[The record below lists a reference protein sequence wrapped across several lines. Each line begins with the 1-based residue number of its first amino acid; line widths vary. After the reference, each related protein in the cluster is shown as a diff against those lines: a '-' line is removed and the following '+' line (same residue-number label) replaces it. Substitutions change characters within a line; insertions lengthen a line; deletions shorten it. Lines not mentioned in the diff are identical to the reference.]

1 MSMLITVF
9 TPTYNRAHLLPRLYE
24 SLKCQSFKDFEWLI
38 VDDGSTDNTDKVL
51 AYILKDGLGEAD
63 IRYFKQENGGKHRAI
78 NHGVCEARGEL
89 FFIAD
94 SDDYL
99 PIEALQIVAD
109 KYSMIK
115 VDPKIGGVCGLDMA
129 LNGNVIGSG
138 LPKDE
143 ILCNSIDLRLKY
155 HVTGDLK
162 EVFLT
167 RVLKEFPFPEIDGER
182 FCPEALV
189 WNRIAQKYD
198 LLFFNKPIYIAEYQE
213 GGLTDRIVRVRM
225 DSPIASMICYKEY
238 CKCNIPFKDKIK
250 SAINFW
256 RFASCSSLPFLK
268 KSKGMLS
275 WFWLCPA
282 GLFMHYR
289 DKK

>member
-1 MSMLITVF
+1 MLITVF
-9 TPTYNRAHLLPRLYE
+9 SPTYNRAHLLPRLYE
-24 SLKCQSFKDFEWLI
+24 SLKAQTFKDFEWLI
-38 VDDGSTDNTDKVL
+38 VDDGSTDNTEEVL
-51 AYILKDGLGEAD
+51 ASLLKKGLGEAD

-78 NHGVCEARGEL
+78 NHGVREARGEL

-94 SDDYL
+94 SDDWL
-99 PIEALQIVAD
+99 SVDALQIVAE
-109 KYSMIK
+109 KYSRIK
-115 VDPKIGGVCGLDMA
+115 DNPKIGGVCGLDMA
-129 LNGNVIGSG
+129 LNGKVIGSG

-198 LLFFNKPIYIAEYQE
+198 LLFFNKPIYIAEYQD
-213 GGLTDRIVRVRM
+213 GGLTDRIVQVRM
-225 DSPIASMICYKEY
+225 ESPVASMMCYREY
-238 CKCNIPFKDKIK
+238 CKCNIPIKDKIK

-256 RFASCSSLPFLK
+256 RFASCSSLPFFK
-268 KSKGMLS
+268 KSEGMLS
-275 WFWLCPA
+275 WFWLWPV
-282 GLFMHYR
+282 GRIMHLR
-289 DKK
+289 DIK